1 MTTTTTETTAT
12 TGAPVRTRTSIGKFL
27 VQGGTTIALIALIVF
42 FFAMRPDVFLTF
54 TNVRNILFQIS
65 ILAIISGAQ
74 TLVMVVGDFDLSLA
88 ATSSL
93 AGAVA
98 ASMMLDG
105 TSTWTAILVA
115 LAVGLLIGIGNGL
128 LVAYVNLSAFV
139 ATLATMTSVTGLAY
153 LVTEGTTL
161 FDLPGGFNSLGQG
174 RVLNIPGP
182 VYIAI
187 AIGVVLWA
195 LLRFTTTGR
204 KWYAIGGN
212 VEVSRLSGINVQRGR
227 LLAFTAAGLISA
239 IAGVLLA
246 ARLGSASAV
255 QGSDNLLFSVAAVFL
270 GMTVIK
276 SGRANL
282 VGTMVGVAI
291 IGVMSNGLNILGVNS
306 YVQQVVTGLII
317 IAAVTLSSVRMR
329 ER

>member
-1 MTTTTTETTAT
+1 MTTTTTPPTTAEV
-12 TGAPVRTRTSIGKFL
+12 PVQKRTSIGKFL
-27 VQGGTTIALIALIVF
+27 VQGGTTIALVLLVVF

-54 TNVRNILFQIS
+54 TNVRNILFQVS
-65 ILAIISGAQ
+65 ILAIIAGAQ

-93 AGAVA
+93 AGSVA
-98 ASMMLDG
+98 ASLMLDG
-105 TSTWTAILVA
+105 TSTVPAILVA
-115 LAVGLLIGIGNGL
+115 LAVGLLIGLANGA
-128 LVAYVNLSAFV
+128 LVAYVGLSAFV

-153 LVTEGTTL
+153 LVTDGTTL
-161 FDLPGGFNSLGQG
+161 FDLPEGFNSLGQG
-174 RVLNIPGP
+174 RALNIPVP

-187 AIGVVLWA
+187 GLSVVLWA

-239 IAGVLLA
+239 VGGILLA

-255 QGSDNLLFSVAAVFL
+255 QGSETLLFSVAAVFL
-270 GMTVIK
+270 GMTVIR

-317 IAAVTLSSVRMR
+317 IAAVTLSSVRTR

>member
-1 MTTTTTETTAT
+1 MTTTTATTPT

-161 FDLPGGFNSLGQG
+161 FDLPAGFNSLGQG
-174 RVLNIPGP
+174 RLLNIPGP
-182 VYIAI
+182 VYIAVGL
-187 AIGVVLWA
+187 AVLLWA

>member
-1 MTTTTTETTAT
+1 MTTTTTPPTA
-12 TGAPVRTRTSIGKFL
+12 AEVPVQKRTSIGKFL
-27 VQGGTTIALIALIVF
+27 VQGGTTIALILLVVF

-54 TNVRNILFQIS
+54 TNVRNILFQVS
-65 ILAIISGAQ
+65 ILAIIAGAQ

-93 AGAVA
+93 AGSVA
-98 ASMMLDG
+98 ASLMLDG
-105 TSTWTAILVA
+105 TATLPAILVA
-115 LAVGLLIGIGNGL
+115 LAVGLGVGLANGF
-128 LVAYVNLSAFV
+128 LVAYVGLSAFV

-161 FDLPGGFNSLGQG
+161 FDLPAGFNDLGQG
-174 RVLNIPGP
+174 RVLNIPVP

-187 AIGVVLWA
+187 GLSVVLWA

-239 IAGVLLA
+239 VGGILLA

-270 GMTVIK
+270 GMTVIR

-317 IAAVTLSSVRMR
+317 IAAVTLSSVRTR

>member
-1 MTTTTTETTAT
+1 MTTTTTPPATAEV
-12 TGAPVRTRTSIGKFL
+12 PVQKRTSIGKFL
-27 VQGGTTIALIALIVF
+27 VQGGTTIALILLVLF

-54 TNVRNILFQIS
+54 TNVRNILFQVS
-65 ILAIISGAQ
+65 ILAIIAGAQ

-98 ASMMLDG
+98 ASLMLDG
-105 TSTWTAILVA
+105 TATLPAILVA
-115 LAVGLLIGIGNGL
+115 LAVGLGVGLANGF
-128 LVAYVNLSAFV
+128 LVAYVGISAFV

-161 FDLPGGFNSLGQG
+161 FDLPAGFNSLGQG
-174 RVLNIPGP
+174 RVLNIPVP

-187 AIGVVLWA
+187 VLSVVLWG

-227 LLAFTAAGLISA
+227 LLAFAAAGLISA
-239 IAGVLLA
+239 VGGILLA

-270 GMTVIK
+270 GMTVIR

-317 IAAVTLSSVRMR
+317 IAAVTLSSVRTR

>member
-1 MTTTTTETTAT
+1 MTTTNTQPPPTKVPAQ
-12 TGAPVRTRTSIGKFL
+12 PRTSIGKFL
-27 VQGGTTIALIALIVF
+27 VQGGTTIALIALILF
-42 FFAMRPDVFLTF
+42 FFAMRPDVFLSF
-54 TNVRNILFQIS
+54 TNVRNILFQVS
-65 ILAIISGAQ
+65 ILAIIAGAQ
-74 TLVMVVGDFDLSLA
+74 TVVMVVGDFDLSLA

-98 ASMMLDG
+98 ASLMLG
-105 TSTWTAILVA
+105 GVPTPVAILVA
-115 LAVGLLIGIGNGL
+115 LIVGLLIGLVNGL
-128 LVAYVNLSAFV
+128 LVAYLNLTAFV
-139 ATLATMTSVTGLAY
+139 ATLATMTSVIGLAY
-153 LVTEGTTL
+153 LVTAGTTL
-161 FDLPGGFNSLGQG
+161 FNLPGDFTTLGQG
-174 RVLNIPGP
+174 RFLNVPLP

-187 AIGVVLWA
+187 AIAVVLWA
-195 LLRFTTTGR
+195 VLRFTTTGR
-204 KWYAIGGN
+204 QWYAVGGN
-212 VEVSRLSGINVQRGR
+212 AEVSRLSGVNVRRGR
-227 LLAFTAAGLISA
+227 LLAFVVAGFVSA

-276 SGRANL
+276 SGQANL

-291 IGVMSNGLNILGVNS
+291 IGVLSNGLNIIGVNS

-317 IAAVTLSSVRMR
+317 IAAVTLSSLKTR